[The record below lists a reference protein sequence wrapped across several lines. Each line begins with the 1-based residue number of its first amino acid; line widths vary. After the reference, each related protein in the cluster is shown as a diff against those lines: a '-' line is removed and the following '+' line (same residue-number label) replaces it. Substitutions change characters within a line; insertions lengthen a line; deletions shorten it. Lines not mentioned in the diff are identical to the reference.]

1 MKRWK
6 QRWVW
11 ITLGVGLPW
20 WAACRQPVATNESQP
35 PAADPTAVQNTK
47 DVEMSAA
54 TATSPLDFTML
65 DIEGLPVSLSQYK
78 GQVVMFVNVASKC
91 GLTPQ
96 YEQLQALHTR
106 YEPQGLRILG
116 FPANNFMGQ
125 EPGTNEQILEFCSTR
140 FGVTFPMFA
149 KISVKGRDQHEL
161 YKWLTSETTNPGF
174 AGEIDWNF
182 AKFLVGR
189 DGRVIARFTARTKPD
204 DAKVIAAIEEAL
216 KAPAPQRS

>member
-1 MKRWK
+1 
-6 QRWVW
+6 
-11 ITLGVGLPW
+11 
-20 WAACRQPVATNESQP
+20 
-35 PAADPTAVQNTK
+35 
-47 DVEMSAA
+47 
-54 TATSPLDFTML
+54 ML